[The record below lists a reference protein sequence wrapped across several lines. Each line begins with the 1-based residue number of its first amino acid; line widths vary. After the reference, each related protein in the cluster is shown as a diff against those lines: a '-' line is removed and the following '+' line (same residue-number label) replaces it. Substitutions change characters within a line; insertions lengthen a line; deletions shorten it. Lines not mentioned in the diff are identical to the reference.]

1 MGLVI
6 YLIDDA
12 VGNESPKTHGQLALH
27 KSVTTSCSIDNFTT
41 NFIVFRLAI
50 RHEGSHFLKRYYP
63 IFLKWIYWQ
72 QVPPGGLDWN
82 IFEIKVEHSRNVW
95 MDNEGLKESKKCQSW
110 KVAVFWGG
118 REWKHKRADR
128 IGFHWNLTVAGT
140 HWLVA
145 LLTS

>member
-50 RHEGSHFLKRYYP
+50 RHEGSHFLKRYYR
-63 IFLKWIYWQ
+63 IFL
-72 QVPPGGLDWN
+72 
-82 IFEIKVEHSRNVW
+82 
-95 MDNEGLKESKKCQSW
+95 NEFIDSKSHR
-110 KVAVFWGG
+110 G
-118 REWKHKRADR
+118 D
-128 IGFHWNLTVAGT
+128 LTGT
-140 HWLVA
+140 F
-145 LLTS
+145 SK